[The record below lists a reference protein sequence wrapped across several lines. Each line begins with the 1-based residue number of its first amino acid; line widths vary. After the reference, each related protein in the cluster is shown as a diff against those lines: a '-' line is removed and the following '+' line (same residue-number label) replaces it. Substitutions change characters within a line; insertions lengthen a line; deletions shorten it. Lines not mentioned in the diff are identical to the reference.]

1 MNKFMVGLLILI
13 IGCAHGMSSSGAAS
27 HFSVNMPEG
36 WRQLNTDKYFL
47 ITKDGAFL
55 QYALVQERSIHKAF
69 KHTKKKL
76 KKGMLPQEAADVILA
91 EIGSDKN
98 ISNFELIEN
107 HPNTIDGHEGFKIL
121 FTYKDE
127 DGSAFKTL
135 YYGFVND
142 ETFYN
147 LRYTAAQRYYF
158 ERDLLTFEKFVD
170 SFMLIEA
177 NEN

>member
-1 MNKFMVGLLILI
+1 MKKFLFGLLILI
-13 IGCAHGMSSSGAAS
+13 VGCAHGMNSGGSSS
-27 HFSVNMPEG
+27 HFSVDMPEG
-36 WRQLNTDKYFL
+36 WRQLDTDKYFL

-55 QYALVQERSIHKAF
+55 QYALVQERAIQKAF

-107 HPNTIDGHEGFKIL
+107 HPDTIDGHEGFKIL
-121 FTYKDE
+121 FAYKDE

-135 YYGFVND
+135 YCGFLND
-142 ETFYN
+142 KTFYN

-158 ERDLLTFEKFVD
+158 EKDLQTFEKFVD
-170 SFMLIEA
+170 SFKLIEA